1 MISEKFNYV
10 KEQITEEI
18 YAILNDAQ
26 LCDDEEYEGEHDEM
40 GIDGFD
46 RTYGA
51 FIYWWWLRT
60 ILKILNTLD
69 FDKDNFLGQDN
80 GLKNEM
86 DGDQDDLN
94 NLFENWM
101 KKD

>member
-1 MISEKFNYV
+1 MISEKFNYG
-10 KEQITEEI
+10 KERTTEEI

-60 ILKILNTLD
+60 NSTQNLKILNTFDLD
-69 FDKDNFLGQDN
+69 LNTFLNKDNCLVS
-80 GLKNEM
+80 
-86 DGDQDDLN
+86 
-94 NLFENWM
+94 
-101 KKD
+101 